1 MLSHVMASL
10 ALCALCALQ
19 TAAYDI
25 VREYSGST
33 FFDRWD
39 FYGSWDN
46 LTLGA
51 LPSKAS
57 LVYLTN
63 SSLQVMSGGWIDRRL
78 ITKVSRI
85 STKRE
90 TQS

>member
-1 MLSHVMASL
+1 MFWRDAVALGLSL
-10 ALCALCALQ
+10 ALQ

-46 LTLGA
+46 LTLG
-51 LPSKAS
+51 
-57 LVYLTN
+57 V
-63 SSLQVMSGGWIDRRL
+63 SSSPPCRQNAIESFVP
-78 ITKVSRI
+78 
-85 STKRE
+85 
-90 TQS
+90 